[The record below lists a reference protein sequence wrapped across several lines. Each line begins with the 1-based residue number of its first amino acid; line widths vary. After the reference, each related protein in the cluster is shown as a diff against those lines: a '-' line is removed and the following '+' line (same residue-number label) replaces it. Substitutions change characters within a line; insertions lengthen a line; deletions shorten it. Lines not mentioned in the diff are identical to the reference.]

1 MKIYMET
8 VDLLFQLP
16 HIDWC
21 GIYFYNDVTREFYLG
36 YYRDQKVE
44 TGLLRLDQ
52 LSLRSPENKLD
63 LCNDIKSEG
72 KTSVYNQTAS
82 EIKVIF
88 KKPLK
93 IFGLITLSS
102 KQVSIFDYLDEKYLL
117 EIAETLA
124 ERIQY

>member
-1 MKIYMET
+1 MET

-36 YYRDQKVE
+36 YYRDQPVE

-52 LSLRSPENKLD
+52 LSLRPPQNKLD
-63 LCNDIKSEG
+63 LCNNVKSEG
-72 KTSVYNQTAS
+72 KTSPYNQTAS

-93 IFGLITLSS
+93 IFGLFTLSS
-102 KQVSIFDYLDEKYLL
+102 KQVNVFDNIDEKYLL

>member
-1 MKIYMET
+1 YMET

-36 YYRDQKVE
+36 YYRDQPVE

-52 LSLRSPENKLD
+52 LSLRPPQNVLD
-63 LCNDIKSEG
+63 LCNDVKIEG
-72 KTSVYNQTAS
+72 KTSPYNKTAS

-88 KKPLK
+88 KRPLI
-93 IFGLITLSS
+93 IFGLFTLSS
-102 KQVSIFDYLDEKYLL
+102 KQINVFDNIDEKYLL